1 MQNFQMVVSRP
12 IHVDVDAVERDS
24 ASEHVARLTEIDAFT
39 QFGSRFGVLSP
50 VDEILR
56 QTKFNLIAARGS
68 LTYTHAVPL
77 VLAFG
82 ALVLGSW
89 DLGSGE
95 LSSGGDYNRGGIFGS
110 ESGFLHVTGG
120 ALVLSFLSLFI
131 SVAAYV
137 LLMVIFPLMRE
148 NLLYLIFGILAVE
161 YGHIAS
167 HASDPYFPMGSGL
180 ATWTG
185 AIIGNGIIL
194 FVSLGVVRRSVME
207 TRDFHVEVSHI
218 HPDPRRMR
226 SAQEDHSL
234 LLWNIS
240 LFLWLLF
247 LNISAWSGSHAVA
260 RPPPIVGDAGG
271 FIALHIMSGLIS
283 FALLIHVCWYPQFM
297 MGSSSGGIQSKL
309 ARMVSEG
316 IGSEKI
322 ELEIGICPDCGVTS
336 SVSRESDGSIIVS
349 CRTENC
355 EGRGLVGTGCEYCG
369 IEHAGS
375 VACGSCGATSN
386 VEDHFS
392 TQGELW

>member
-1 MQNFQMVVSRP
+1 MVVSQP
-12 IHVDVDAVERDS
+12 INVDADS
-24 ASEHVARLTEIDAFT
+24 IDQNSAPEPNTRLSDVNAFT
-39 QFGSRFGVLSP
+39 QFGSRFGALTS
-50 VDEILR
+50 VDETLR
-56 QTKFNLIAARGS
+56 QIKFNFMAGKSS
-68 LTYTHAVPL
+68 LTYTHGAPI
-77 VLAFG
+77 VLAFV

-110 ESGFLHVTGG
+110 ESGFLHVSGG

-131 SVAAYV
+131 SIAAYL

-167 HASDPYFPMGSGL
+167 HASDPYFPVGSGL

-194 FVSLGVVRRSVME
+194 FISLGVVRRSVME

-226 SAQEDHSL
+226 SAHEDHSL

-240 LFLWLLF
+240 LFLWLIF

-260 RPPPIVGDAGG
+260 RPPPIVGDTGG
-271 FIALHIMSGLIS
+271 FVILHIISGLVS
-283 FALLIHVCWYPQFM
+283 FALLTHVSWYPQFM

-316 IGSEKI
+316 IGSERI
-322 ELEIGICPDCGVTS
+322 EVEIGICPDCGVTS
-336 SVSRESDGSIIVS
+336 SASKESDGSIIVP

-355 EGRGLVGTGCEYCG
+355 EGRGLIGAECEYCG
-369 IEHAGS
+369 VEYVGL
-375 VACGSCGATSN
+375 VTCGSCGATSN
-386 VEDHFS
+386 AEDHFS
-392 TQGELW
+392 IQGELW

>member
-1 MQNFQMVVSRP
+1 MVVSWP
-12 IHVDVDAVERDS
+12 IHVDDDTVEHNL
-24 ASEHVARLTEIDAFT
+24 ASEPVTRLSDIDAFT
-39 QFGSRFGVLSP
+39 QFGTRFGALSSI
-50 VDEILR
+50 DEAFR
-56 QTKFNLIAARGS
+56 QIKFNLIAAKGS
-68 LTYTHAVPL
+68 LTYTHAAPL

-148 NLLYLIFGILAVE
+148 NIIYLIFGILAVE

-167 HASDPYFPMGSGL
+167 HASDPYFPMGSDL
-180 ATWTG
+180 PTWAG
-185 AIIGNGIIL
+185 VIIGNGIIL
-194 FVSLGVVRRSVME
+194 FVGLGVVRRSVME

-226 SAQEDHSL
+226 SAHEDHSL

-247 LNISAWSGSHAVA
+247 LNLSAWSASHAVA
-260 RPPPIVGDAGG
+260 RPAPIVGDTGG
-271 FIALHIMSGLIS
+271 FVALHIMSGLIS
-283 FALLIHVCWYPQFM
+283 FALLMHVSWYPQFM
-297 MGSSSGGIQSKL
+297 MGSSGGSIQSRL
-309 ARMVSEG
+309 ARVVSEG

-322 ELEIGICPDCGVTS
+322 EVEIGTCPDCGVTS
-336 SVSRESDGSIIVS
+336 SASREGDGWIVVS

-355 EGRGLVGTGCEYCG
+355 EGRGIVGKECGYCG
-369 IEHAGS
+369 VEYTGLL
-375 VACGSCGATSN
+375 ACGSCGATSN

>member
-1 MQNFQMVVSRP
+1 MVVLKP
-12 IHVDVDAVERDS
+12 IHVDVDAVEHNL
-24 ASEHVARLTEIDAFT
+24 ASGPVTRLSDIDAFT
-39 QFGSRFGVLSP
+39 QFGTRFGALSHI
-50 VDEILR
+50 DEALR
-56 QTKFNLIAARGS
+56 QIKFNLIAAKSS
-68 LTYTHAVPL
+68 LTYTHAAPL

-95 LSSGGDYNRGGIFGS
+95 LSGGGDYNRGGIFGS
-110 ESGFLHVTGG
+110 ESGFLHVAGG

-167 HASDPYFPMGSGL
+167 HASDPYFPIDSDL
-180 ATWTG
+180 ATWAG
-185 AIIGNGIIL
+185 VVIGNGIIL

-226 SAQEDHSL
+226 SAHEDHSL

-260 RPPPIVGDAGG
+260 RPPPILGDTGG
-271 FIALHIMSGLIS
+271 FVILHIISGLAS
-283 FALLIHVCWYPQFM
+283 FALLMHVCWYPQFM
-297 MGSSSGGIQSKL
+297 MGDSGGSIQSKL

-316 IGSEKI
+316 MGSEKI
-322 ELEIGICPDCGVTS
+322 EVEIGTCPDCGVTS
-336 SVSRESDGSIIVS
+336 SASREGDGSIIVS

-355 EGRGLVGTGCEYCG
+355 EGRGLVGKECEYCG
-369 IEHAGS
+369 AEYTGS
-375 VACGSCGATSN
+375 LACGSCGATSN

>member
-1 MQNFQMVVSRP
+1 LS
-12 IHVDVDAVERDS
+12 D
-24 ASEHVARLTEIDAFT
+24 IDAFT
-39 QFGSRFGVLSP
+39 QFGTRFGALSSI
-50 VDEILR
+50 DEAFR
-56 QTKFNLIAARGS
+56 QIKFNLIAAKGS
-68 LTYTHAVPL
+68 LTYTHAAPL

-148 NLLYLIFGILAVE
+148 NIIYLIFGILAVE

-167 HASDPYFPMGSGL
+167 HASDPYFPMGSDL
-180 ATWTG
+180 PTWAG
-185 AIIGNGIIL
+185 VIIGNGIIL
-194 FVSLGVVRRSVME
+194 FVGLGVVRRSVME

-226 SAQEDHSL
+226 SAHEDHSL

-240 LFLWLLF
+240 LFQWLLF
-247 LNISAWSGSHAVA
+247 LNLSAWSASHAVA
-260 RPPPIVGDAGG
+260 RPAPIVGDTGG
-271 FIALHIMSGLIS
+271 FVALHIMSGLIS
-283 FALLIHVCWYPQFM
+283 FALLMHVSWYPQFM
-297 MGSSSGGIQSKL
+297 MGSSGGSIQS
-309 ARMVSEG
+309 R
-316 IGSEKI
+316 
-322 ELEIGICPDCGVTS
+322 TS
-336 SVSRESDGSIIVS
+336 SASREGDGWIVVS

-355 EGRGLVGTGCEYCG
+355 EGRGIVGKECGYCG
-369 IEHAGS
+369 VEYTGLL
-375 VACGSCGATSN
+375 ACGSCGATSN